1 MPSPFRALES
11 LRSLGSPSKREPT
24 NLERAGRYGWR
35 HFLSGDLRNLALDVG
50 GGLFGLAL
58 SWPTSRLISD
68 FVRLLFVFDSKSAV
82 LAVAAAATLNFA
94 FSLLPSRKAASISPI
109 EALRLE

>member
-1 MPSPFRALES
+1 
-11 LRSLGSPSKREPT
+11 
-24 NLERAGRYGWR
+24 
-35 HFLSGDLRNLALDVG
+35 
-50 GGLFGLAL
+50 
-58 SWPTSRLISD
+58 LISD